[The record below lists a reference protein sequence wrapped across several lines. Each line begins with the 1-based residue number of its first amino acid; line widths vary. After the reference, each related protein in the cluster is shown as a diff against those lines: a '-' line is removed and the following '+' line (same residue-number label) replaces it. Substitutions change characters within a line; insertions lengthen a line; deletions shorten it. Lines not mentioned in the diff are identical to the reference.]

1 LQAFDG
7 VLRADGY
14 WPAGVD
20 PAQRFTLKSQSESIQ
35 LGSLLKQK
43 FPQLKNRLEGQL
55 NFRGQFDAATH
66 NGATVTKSLQGSGE
80 SVIHHG
86 TIRDFNLIAKII
98 PGGGGDSVSSPGSSL
113 LPASLAV
120 CAHRA

>member
-1 LQAFDG
+1 N
-7 VLRADGY
+7 
-14 WPAGVD
+14 

-55 NFRGQFDAATH
+55 NFRGQFDAATK
-66 NGATVTKSLQGSGE
+66 NGATITKSLQGSGE

-98 PGGGGDSVSSPGSSL
+98 PGGCCDCRPSRP
-113 LPASLAV
+113 PATLA
-120 CAHRA
+120 AL